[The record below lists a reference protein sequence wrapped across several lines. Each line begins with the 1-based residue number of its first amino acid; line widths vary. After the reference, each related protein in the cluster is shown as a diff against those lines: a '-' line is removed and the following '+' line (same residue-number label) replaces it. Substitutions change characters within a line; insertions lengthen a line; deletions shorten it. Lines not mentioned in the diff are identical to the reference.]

1 MEWWWFIIFLPC
13 CHKMQILREKKQK
26 IWAHCFMNTEQ
37 YWFSQLKNAELWII
51 SHNFFGIPARNQEDK
66 TKLLYA
72 TVHLFA
78 VMFSDDSYKSRFRG
92 LVCLKPLAQRCC
104 LCCSQFAGS
113 KERDPRLPALPSPP
127 ASPWRCYCSHS
138 APTRNTETFMM
149 PGAEEQ
155 KHLGAVRVTVP
166 RTVLTKA
173 SRTNLLTVPF
183 SSQRFPQWRHSHRD
197 EFPSC
202 HSSWQWPRCECC
214 HHVFHVSASG
224 SVLPDQSQHRL
235 GVCEPPDLPGNDSLL
250 EWSNPRTHHRGSWFA
265 QNTLQISFIFFIS

>member
-1 MEWWWFIIFLPC
+1 MPNCELFL
-13 CHKMQILREKKQK
+13 ITFLG
-26 IWAHCFMNTEQ
+26 
-37 YWFSQLKNAELWII
+37 SLL
-51 SHNFFGIPARNQEDK
+51 GIRK
-66 TKLLYA
+66 TKQNYSMQLCTFSLSCFRM
-72 TVHLFA
+72 TVT
-78 VMFSDDSYKSRFRG
+78 K
-92 LVCLKPLAQRCC
+92 
-104 LCCSQFAGS
+104 AGS
-113 KERDPRLPALPSPP
+113 EDWSASNHWHRGAASAAVSLLGARSETRGFLLCHRPLPPLGGAT
-127 ASPWRCYCSHS
+127 AHIQHRFE
-138 APTRNTETFMM
+138 TETFMM
-149 PGAEEQ
+149 PGAEGQ

-166 RTVLTKA
+166 RTVLTEA